1 MKIPFLDLSRIDDK
15 LKETLKAKFSEV
27 LDAGIFSG
35 GKEVGHLESSIS
47 RILNSHFPI
56 SCANGTDALEL
67 ALRALD
73 IGTGDEVIV
82 PAMTW
87 VSTAEAV
94 VLVGAKPI
102 FVDTDE
108 NGLICSDWEKAISP
122 QTKAV
127 IPVHLYG
134 KMVEMEPLISKA
146 KSHGLF
152 VIEDAAQAFGSFQNG
167 KAAGAWGDVGC
178 LSFYPTK
185 NLGALGEAGMCL
197 TSSSEL
203 ALRIRLLAN
212 HGQPVRDQHELVGRN
227 SRIDSIQAGFLNVF
241 LDKWKE
247 NLAKRKSLARFYL
260 KELSKV
266 SEIRLPSGL
275 DQPDHNAHLFVIQT
289 NRRDELKAFLAE
301 SGIGTAIHY
310 PMILPEM
317 EPFRTVGNFQN
328 SRKISQEGLSLP
340 LNPWMQEGEVR
351 EVIQKVKE
359 FYTSKRGD
367 QIQK

>member
-1 MKIPFLDLSRIDDK
+1 MKIPFLDLSRIDNE

-35 GKEVGHLESSIS
+35 GKEVDLLESSIS
-47 RILNSHFPI
+47 RILNSPFSI

-134 KMVEMEPLISKA
+134 KMVEMESLLSKA
-146 KSHGLF
+146 KSHRLL
-152 VIEDAAQAFGSFQNG
+152 VIEDAAQAFGAFQNG
-167 KAAGAWGDVGC
+167 KAAGTWGEVGC

-203 ALRIRLLAN
+203 AQRIRLLAN
-212 HGQPVRDQHELVGRN
+212 HGQPVRDQHVLIGRN

-241 LDKWKE
+241 LKDWE
-247 NLAKRKSLARFYL
+247 ANLANRKAFAQIYLEELAGIP
-260 KELSKV
+260 
-266 SEIRLPSGL
+266 EICLPSGL
-275 DQPDHNAHLFVIQT
+275 DQPDHNCHLFLIQT
-289 NRRDELKAFLAE
+289 KRRDELKTFLAGN
-301 SGIGTAIHY
+301 GIGTAIHY
-310 PMILPEM
+310 PMILPDM
-317 EPFRTVGNFQN
+317 EPFRNDGNFSN
-328 SRKISQEGLSLP
+328 ARKISLQGLSIP
-340 LNPWMQEGEVR
+340 LNHMLSSPEVR
-351 EVIQKVKE
+351 KVLDDVKS
-359 FYTSKRGD
+359 FFR
-367 QIQK
+367 